1 MFART
6 FIDGQRTLGL
16 ISPHRS
22 VSMASDANLS
32 KLLRAVAAAATLLG
46 AAGAPAQDVVGK
58 MGNQELRALDM
69 KRMIDAQPPEVR
81 KQLSTDL
88 GAMDRLV
95 RNELVRQSIL
105 AEAKQQGWDKKPD
118 VVYLMERARETALL
132 QAYVNS
138 LARPAGAY
146 PSEDE
151 IKGYYEASKDS
162 LTVPGEYQLAQIFV
176 ASPES
181 ADKAAAAAAQK
192 KVADLA
198 ARVQRAPADF
208 GKIAKEASEHKDS
221 APKGGELG
229 WVPEP
234 QLLPEIRTAVV
245 RMTKGE
251 VSAPIRSAAGWHV
264 VRLIDRKPSVVRPLA
279 EVREQIIATMRL
291 RKAQEVERTYVEG
304 LLSKGAVSI
313 NSAELQRL
321 QAQIK

>member
-1 MFART
+1 MSNSAYLPR
-6 FIDGQRTLGL
+6 
-16 ISPHRS
+16 
-22 VSMASDANLS
+22 V
-32 KLLRAVAAAATLLG
+32 LRAAAIGAMLVGSG
-46 AAGAPAQDVVGK
+46 AASGQDVVGK
-58 MGNQELRALDM
+58 MGALELRGLEM

-81 KQLSTDL
+81 KQLAGDL
-88 GAMDRLV
+88 GAMDRLA

-118 VVYLMERARETALL
+118 VLYQMERARETALL

-138 LARPAGAY
+138 LARPAPTY

-162 LTVPGEYQLAQIFV
+162 LTVPAEYQLAQIFV
-176 ASPES
+176 AAGDS
-181 ADKAAAAAAQK
+181 ADKTASAAAQK
-192 KVADLA
+192 KAAELA
-198 ARVQRAPADF
+198 TRVQKAPADF
-208 GKIAKEASEHKDS
+208 AKVAKEASEHKDS

-234 QLLPEIRTAVV
+234 QLLPEIRAAVV

-251 VSAPIRSAAGWHV
+251 VSAPIRTAAGWHV

-279 EVREQIIATMRL
+279 DVREQIVATMRL
-291 RKAQEVERTYVEG
+291 RKAQEAERAYVEG
-304 LLSKGAVSI
+304 LLSRGAVTI
-313 NSAELQRL
+313 NSAELQKL